1 MSLRSLAQRHPAAAA
16 VLLAAGQFVLTV
28 AILKIGIQF
37 VPRESFGAVKLAA
50 FASTVFFPL
59 LAVHVLGLWPRA
71 GFNLHAVRPAPIFV
85 AALSV
90 GAIFL
95 AFGINPAAR
104 PSFAGEALLQFAN
117 AFGEE
122 LLFRGAIFALLLSLP
137 KWKAFVLNGLL
148 FGAMHLIHGFM
159 EGNWHAALVQAS
171 VTAVAGTMFTAVRDR
186 SGSLWLAIVLHMFVN
201 LCMIYSNLAPQS
213 GQALMFAV
221 ERLANVIEVVLV
233 CYVLVTERRR
243 LAAMPSAAA
252 AR

>member
-1 MSLRSLAQRHPAAAA
+1 MFLRTFAQRHPATAALVLAAA
-16 VLLAAGQFVLTV
+16 QFILTV
-28 AILKIGIQF
+28 AILKIGIHF
-37 VPRESFGAVKLAA
+37 VPRGSFGAVKLTA
-50 FASTVFFPL
+50 FASTVIFPL

-71 GFNLHAVRPAPIFV
+71 GFSLGAVRPAPIFV

-159 EGNWHAALVQAS
+159 EGNWPAALVQAS

-186 SGSLWLAIVLHMFVN
+186 SGSLWLAILLHMFVN
-201 LCMIYSNLAPQS
+201 LCMIFSNLAPQS
-213 GQALMFAV
+213 GQPIVFAV

-243 LAAMPSAAA
+243 APATALASA
-252 AR
+252 